1 MRRYYL
7 QSGLMLS
14 LSHDSSERD
23 GKTPIKIEDDFVVAS
38 SSYPSPLY
46 VRISQARFDSL
57 TKWLD
62 SQGTMYLTATLAHGT
77 DTIVLIGDGVPAIH
91 REGKINVIGGNSRPS
106 HA

>member
-14 LSHDSSERD
+14 LSHEPSERD
-23 GKTPIKIEDDFVVAS
+23 GKTPITIEDDFVVAP

-46 VRISQARFDSL
+46 VRISQVRFDSL

-62 SQGTMYLTATLAHGT
+62 SQGTRYLTATLAYGT
-77 DTIVLIGDGVPAIH
+77 DAIVLIGDGVPAIH
-91 REGKINVIGGNSRPS
+91 REGTINVIGGEQVPV
-106 HA
+106 